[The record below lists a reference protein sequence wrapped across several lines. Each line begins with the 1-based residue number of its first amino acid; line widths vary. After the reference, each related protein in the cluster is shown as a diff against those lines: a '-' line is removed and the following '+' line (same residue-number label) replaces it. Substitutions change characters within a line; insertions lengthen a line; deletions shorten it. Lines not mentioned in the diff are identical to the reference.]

1 MLKSIQPHVAR
12 MLFSQKNVARRR
24 AKYERKRLRNDQ
36 PHRVTVYLRI
46 NDPHS
51 YLLLQVLPELQKRY
65 QLAYDFRT
73 VLTLQSEMYPAPNL
87 WSLNAFN
94 DCAHLAELY
103 ADIND
108 GLTFPQQAP
117 KSTQLQDEQITAQLL
132 HYELQ
137 ENYLEKALPLFH
149 AYWNDS
155 ARLGSLLNPKVIK
168 NTECYQHHLC
178 ANEALLKN
186 KGHYLTAMLHYA
198 GEWYWGFNRLQYLE
212 KRLNELKSSL
222 GMPAAVVFDRSHRYF
237 CNGLSQAQIQ
247 SLTKQETRK
256 LTIEM
261 TYSARS
267 PYSYLGLIRAQK
279 LAQHYQF
286 QLEVKPVLPMLM
298 RRMQVP
304 KRKGHYIIHD
314 VCREAEQYDI
324 PFGFIADPLG
334 KGVENTYALF
344 DYAQSQGLAIEFL
357 TSAASGAWAY
367 GIRADTDRGLAK
379 LVTRAGLEWQAA
391 RPHLQK
397 NNWRSWA
404 QSNLAELYSNDQ
416 WGVPCFKFN
425 ELVVFGQDRLDRIE
439 QEIANTLRNE
449 SQTNI

>member
-1 MLKSIQPHVAR
+1 MLKSIQPYVAK
-12 MLFSQKNVARRR
+12 MIFSQKNVARKRT
-24 AKYERKRLRNDQ
+24 KYEHKRLRNDQ

-46 NDPHS
+46 DDPHS
-51 YLLLQVLPELQKRY
+51 YLLLQVLPELQERY
-65 QLAYDFRT
+65 QLKYDFRT

-108 GLTFPQQAP
+108 GLTYPQQAP
-117 KSTQLQDEQITAQLL
+117 KSTQPQDEQITAQLL

-149 AYWNDS
+149 AYWNDPS
-155 ARLGSLLNPKVIK
+155 ALSSLLDPKVIK

-178 ANEALLKN
+178 ANEARLKSS
-186 KGHYLTAMLHYA
+186 GHYLTAMLQYA
-198 GEWYWGFNRLQYLE
+198 GEWYWGLNRLHYFE
-212 KRLNELKSSL
+212 KRLNDLKSSL
-222 GMPAAVVFDRSHRYF
+222 GKPPVVSFDRTHRYF
-237 CNGLSQAQIQ
+237 CNGLSQAQVQIL
-247 SLTKQETRK
+247 SKQESNK

-279 LAQHYQF
+279 LAQHYQL

-357 TSAASGAWAY
+357 TSAARGAWAD
-367 GIRADTDRGLAK
+367 GIRADTHKGLSE
-379 LVTRAGLEWQAA
+379 LVTRAGLDWQIAK
-391 RPHLQK
+391 PYLQ
-397 NNWRSWA
+397 NSGWRTWA
-404 QSNLAELYSNDQ
+404 QDNLAELYANDQ
-416 WGVPCFKFN
+416 WGVPCFTFN
-425 ELVVFGQDRLDRIE
+425 ELTVFGQDRLDRIE
-439 QEIANTLRNE
+439 QKIVNTLRNE
-449 SQTNI
+449 L